1 MQSEKNPLVRS
12 YAARINPD
20 VRPAEA
26 YGYWLI
32 VTAVIVAV
40 VGIAAFLWGSAFPRG
55 DATYW
60 GYRRVG
66 IALAGV
72 ALPVAMY
79 GMTLRLPLQPSA
91 SAVGAVG
98 VMICA
103 GAVVWFWFLYPAEWT
118 LAGPRPVIL
127 TYTGGLS
134 LLGVGMTVVPF
145 VVSPLPADRDP
156 EAVRLPH
163 YALVRLSDGWGWRLH
178 GSDGGLLAQGDS
190 VFGDRESAK
199 RAIDRISAKA
209 PTAGVEVTEAG
220 GRVDEQDRD
229 DETRLG

>member
-1 MQSEKNPLVRS
+1 VRF
-12 YAARINPD
+12 YTTHINSD
-20 VRPAEA
+20 SRPIEA

-32 VTAVIVAV
+32 VTGMFIAV

-55 DATYW
+55 DPTYW

-66 IALAGV
+66 IALAGI

-98 VMICA
+98 FMICA
-103 GAVVWFWFLYPAEWT
+103 GAVVWFWLLYPAEWT
-118 LAGPRPVIL
+118 LAGPRPAIL

-134 LLGVGMTVVPF
+134 LLGIGMTVVPF
-145 VVSPLPADRDP
+145 VVSPLPSDRDP
-156 EAVRLPH
+156 ETVRQPH

-178 GSDGGLLAQGDS
+178 GSDGGLLAKGDS
-190 VFGDRESAK
+190 VFDDRVSARK
-199 RAIDRISAKA
+199 AIDRISAKA
-209 PTAGVEVTEAG
+209 PTAGIEVTDAQE
-220 GRVDEQDRD
+220 RVDGDGER
-229 DETRLG
+229 RVG